1 MKRVGIALLTLAV
14 ILVVTADNTRSRGQT
29 DRPDDQVFERIF
41 PSLST
46 GADTIIDPIIN
57 WPTFYGVQQT
67 GEIDAS
73 FNCFGQFGLRFQPS
87 VPDVPGWPYAG
98 FMTPPGSSVDYL
110 FAGAIWV
117 GGIIGTDTLVSVGA
131 DGWQFAREMFPPE
144 YPQRGSVTKFDYV
157 ADFSMRAEYYDTT
170 TEGIPPDYFVRPH
183 IPLNIRMVNRS
194 HAWRSTAES
203 WTVLYDLV
211 ITNIG
216 DQPISEGYVGF
227 YFDADVCW
235 GCYGGGG
242 YGWNDDVTGALR
254 DYGIGY
260 VIDNHGDLT
269 VPPPDQPCPRIFAF
283 GLQQMSFLSTDT
295 SYNWWV
301 SNGNAALD
309 FGPRERPY
317 MGDWKEPFRDYQTGG
332 IGTPE
337 GDINKYYI
345 MKCREWDYDQ
355 IYTAVIDS
363 TDTLWMYPN
372 QDMAPDLA
380 DGWDTRFL
388 MSVGPFDLLPDSS
401 VRVLYAT
408 FTGDSVHTDP
418 TNLANLPYDPDSY
431 LANLDFSHVLENAG
445 ISDSLAGILL
455 DPLLPV
461 TGLQTEFKDNDS
473 VVVRW
478 DPWVFADVEGYEVYL
493 FEVSHDSLPYP
504 GVVPPWLE
512 PDYLNQV
519 ASLGRSHQHTFD
531 GLTPGQFYLVN
542 VAHRTTTRA
551 VGDPGKPLPTWLG
564 DRPADPVADQEYAF
578 MCGSDPAVLTW
589 SAPAKASVD
598 HYNIYRFPND
608 SAAAVKFHA
617 FYDEGFYAQTV
628 PPKDTFLV
636 DGQYYYYYAMD
647 VYAQVP
653 SGITSFAD
661 FGVDEGTVYVITA
674 VDNNG
679 FESHFSVDIT
689 ALQIEPRT
697 KDILV
702 ITNSRV
708 GGLQFTIHDSVCA
721 FYDSILYGYDYDIYS
736 YHDSTPPADW
746 HDFMRYR
753 LVIVDDRIHVSGSAY
768 DDYERSTSGFT
779 KYLLS
784 GGRMTYCGS
793 FSAFEGF
800 TISDDPTYLEVTSGF
815 ITRFFGIDTIFYVGP
830 GFFHINGLP
839 KVDTFFAFSRAEATA
854 SMPDVSYDTSRY
866 TFTSTA
872 ASLWPPETPLSVS
885 TFGVNT
891 EGETTHLYRAL
902 PGVNSMNEGE
912 PVGVK
917 TLVEGTE
924 TYLFGFHLWYMTY
937 DEGRA
942 LIEALMMPPPKVMI
956 DPNTMYAHQAYTI
969 DTLTADV
976 YIGEFS
982 NGHLPG
988 QVDLAGVRVNETV
1001 VPISTTVLP
1010 SHPDFTG
1017 EVLQI
1022 EFSLKEFLQG
1032 YIPFMDTSLR
1042 SFAVT
1047 GEFTDGDPLEAYG
1060 KVTLVGHTSGDLN
1073 EDGSVD
1079 VADLVYLTEYLFG
1092 GGPPPIVDGAADVD
1106 GTCDVNVGDLT
1117 YLVAYLYQSGPK
1129 PISCFR

>member
-14 ILVVTADNTRSRGQT
+14 ILVVTADNARSRGKT
-29 DRPDDQVFERIF
+29 DRPYDQVFERIF

-46 GADTIIDPIIN
+46 GVDTIIDPIVN
-57 WPTFYGVQQT
+57 WPTFHGVQQT
-67 GEIDAS
+67 GEIDAF
-73 FNCFGQFGLRFQPS
+73 FNCYGQFGLGFDPS
-87 VPDVPGWPYAG
+87 PQQDVPGWPVAS
-98 FMTPPGSSVDYL
+98 FESPPGTGIEYL
-110 FAGAIWV
+110 FGGAIWV
-117 GGIIGTDTLVSVGA
+117 GGIVGPDTLVSVGA
-131 DGWQFAREMFPPE
+131 DGWSMAMEMFPPE
-144 YPQRGSVTKFDYV
+144 VPQRGSVTKFDYV
-157 ADFSMRAEYYDTT
+157 ADYSMRAEFYDTT
-170 TEGIPPDYFVRPH
+170 TQWISPDYFGQPH

-194 HAWRSTAES
+194 HAWRSTTES

-216 DQPISEGYVGF
+216 SQPINEGYVGL
-227 YFDADVCW
+227 YFDADVLSISNP
-235 GCYGGGG
+235 GGFT
-242 YGWNDDVTGALR
+242 DDITGSIRNL
-254 DYGIGY
+254 GIGY
-260 VIDNHGDLT
+260 IIDNDGDLT
-269 VPPPDQPCPRIFAF
+269 NSPPSKPCPRIFAF

-295 SYNWWV
+295 SFNWWV
-301 SNGNAALD
+301 SNGNSALD

-337 GDINKYYI
+337 GDKNKYYI

-372 QDMAPDLA
+372 QDLAPTLA
-380 DGWDTRFL
+380 DGIDARFL

-418 TNLANLPYDPDSY
+418 TNLGNLPSDPDSY
-431 LANLDFSHVLENAG
+431 LANLDFLHLLENAA
-445 ISDSLAGILL
+445 ISDSLNGTLL

-461 TGLQTEFKDNDS
+461 TGLQIEYKDNDS

-478 DPWVFADVEGYEVYL
+478 DPWVFADVEGYEIYL
-493 FEVSHDSLPYP
+493 YEVSPDSFPYP

-512 PDYLNQV
+512 PDVLNPV
-519 ASLGRSHQHTFD
+519 ASLGRSHQYTFD
-531 GLTPGQFYLVN
+531 TLSSGMFYLVN

-551 VGDPGKPLPTWLG
+551 VGDPGESLPTWLG
-564 DRPADPVADQEYAF
+564 DRSEAPVVDKEFVF
-578 MCGSDPAVLTW
+578 MYGSDPAILQWAV
-589 SAPAKASVD
+589 PAKTLVD
-598 HYNIYRFPND
+598 HYNIYRFPSD

-617 FYDEGFYAQTV
+617 FYDEGFHAQTM

-636 DGQYYYYYAMD
+636 DGRHYYYYAMD
-647 VYAQVP
+647 VYTQVP
-653 SGITSFAD
+653 SSVTSFTD
-661 FGVDEGTVYVITA
+661 FSAGDEMVYVITA
-674 VDNNG
+674 VDNDG

-702 ITNSRV
+702 VTNSKAS
-708 GGLQFTIHDSVCA
+708 GIQFTVQDSVHA

-736 YHDSTPPADW
+736 YDDSTPPADW
-746 HDFMRYR
+746 HDFMPYR
-753 LVIVDDRIHVSGSAY
+753 LLVVDDRINALDFAY
-768 DDYERSTSGFT
+768 YEYEGKTGGLT

-784 GGRMTYCGS
+784 GGELAYFGS
-793 FSAFEGF
+793 LRQFQGF
-800 TISDDPTYLEVTSGF
+800 NLGGDTAYYNVTSPF
-815 ITRFFGIDTIFYVGP
+815 VTRFFGIDTIFYVGP
-830 GFFHINGLP
+830 SFFHFNGLP
-839 KVDTFFAFSRAEATA
+839 MVDTFFAFSRAEATA

-872 ASLWPPETPLSVS
+872 ASLWPPGTPLSVS
-885 TFGVNT
+885 TFGVNA

-912 PVGVK
+912 PVGVR
-917 TLVEGTE
+917 TLVEGIE

-942 LIEALMMPPPKVMI
+942 LIEALMMPPPKVI
-956 DPNTMYAHQAYTI
+956 IEPDTVYAHQINII
-969 DTLTADV
+969 DSLTADI

-982 NGHLPG
+982 DGHLPG
-988 QVDLAGVRVNETV
+988 QVIPASVRVNEAV

-1010 SHPDFTG
+1010 SYPDFTG

-1022 EFSLKEFLQG
+1022 EFSQKEFLQG

-1047 GEFTDGDPLEAYG
+1047 GEFSDGDPLEAYG
-1060 KVTLVGHTSGDLN
+1060 KVTLIGHTSGDLN
-1073 EDGSVD
+1073 GDGSVD
-1079 VADLVYLTEYLFG
+1079 VSDLAYLIGYLFG
-1092 GGPPPIVDGAADVD
+1092 DGPPPVVDGAADVD
-1106 GTCDVNVGDLT
+1106 DTCDVNVGDVT
-1117 YLVAYLYQSGPK
+1117 YLVAYLFAGGPQ
-1129 PISCFR
+1129 PVSCFW